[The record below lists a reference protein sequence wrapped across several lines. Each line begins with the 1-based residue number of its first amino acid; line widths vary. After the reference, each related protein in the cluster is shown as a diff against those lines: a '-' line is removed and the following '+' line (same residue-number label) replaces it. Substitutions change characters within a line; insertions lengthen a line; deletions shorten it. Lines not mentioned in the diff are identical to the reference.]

1 MVLAFLRILL
11 GFTVW
16 GSDCKG
22 LTGSGVTVCTG
33 LAGLINCCFSA
44 IILLSHIKDT
54 SSILCRTY
62 ESYFGS
68 RRALM
73 KSKYVSEI
81 RTCVMSALVSG
92 ITESWKIHRGWWN
105 SSAASISCCSSWSAW
120 SGGVMLFCDANNSIP
135 RVHQVLAWSIINKIL
150 TN

>member
-1 MVLAFLRILL
+1 MVLAFLRILPD
-11 GFTVW
+11 FMVW

-62 ESYFGS
+62 EIDFES
-68 RRALM
+68 RR
-73 KSKYVSEI
+73 VSHDQKHLGNTHLRDERFSFRHYGILKDTSGMMEFFRGIDQLLQLLERLI
-81 RTCVMSALVSG
+81 RWRIA
-92 ITESWKIHRGWWN
+92 
-105 SSAASISCCSSWSAW
+105 
-120 SGGVMLFCDANNSIP
+120 
-135 RVHQVLAWSIINKIL
+135 VLRR
-150 TN
+150 